1 MGKIG
6 KVLGIIILLLVVVIA
21 GLVAFIHYYLTEERV
36 KALVIPQAEAALG
49 RKVAI
54 GDIKIGLLSGITI
67 RDFLVKEADQQQNF
81 VSTRAFVLSYDLL
94 PLLQK
99 KLVISEIRFDEPA
112 IQITRDAK
120 GKFNFS
126 SLALLAEKPVQQ
138 EEKKTPAAAAAL
150 PVALTFDGIT
160 FNRAQIKIRDQLNEI
175 PAVDATTS
183 AQLQVALGR
192 TLKDLQFKGN
202 FDLEATVQHGEAKP
216 TFQGKG
222 NISQKDFDMVLDAN
236 IDGEMIHTEAAVRS
250 YLQSPD
256 ATLNISSKSLNIDKL
271 LAMVAGM
278 PKAAAGGTVKAKPVK
293 GKTDTIIA
301 DSLPTGLV
309 ANGTVKVDKALYKK
323 ISTSNFTL
331 LFSLEKGILTVKEL
345 SAQAY
350 NGKLDSNIIVDLN
363 QPGLAYNGNLALN
376 SVKAD
381 DLSSAILQK
390 AAGMLSGSLQ
400 TSMTFSGAGTSWDEL
415 TKVLTADGSF
425 NLLDGGIKG
434 TPVSNTIASLLG
446 LQELNN
452 VTYKNISGTFK
463 IVEGGKA
470 KIRTSLEGID
480 LKAEADGIIGLDG
493 TLDLP
498 LTLHL
503 SPSLTEKLQ
512 SMGSFAKYLS
522 DEEGGS
528 TLHLKLAGTM
538 TSPKPTLDTKGVQK
552 QLQKSL
558 QKELLKQIDP
568 AGQESNEQSSPEN
581 IIKGLFG
588 R

>member
-1 MGKIG
+1 M
-6 KVLGIIILLLVVVIA
+6 
-21 GLVAFIHYYLTEERV
+21 
-36 KALVIPQAEAALG
+36 
-49 RKVAI
+49 
-54 GDIKIGLLSGITI
+54 
-67 RDFLVKEADQQQNF
+67 
-81 VSTRAFVLSYDLL
+81 
-94 PLLQK
+94 
-99 KLVISEIRFDEPA
+99 
-112 IQITRDAK
+112 
-120 GKFNFS
+120 
-126 SLALLAEKPVQQ
+126 
-138 EEKKTPAAAAAL
+138 
-150 PVALTFDGIT
+150 
-160 FNRAQIKIRDQLNEI
+160 
-175 PAVDATTS
+175 
-183 AQLQVALGR
+183 
-192 TLKDLQFKGN
+192 
-202 FDLEATVQHGEAKP
+202 
-216 TFQGKG
+216 
-222 NISQKDFDMVLDAN
+222 
-236 IDGEMIHTEAAVRS
+236 
-250 YLQSPD
+250 
-256 ATLNISSKSLNIDKL
+256 
-271 LAMVAGM
+271 
-278 PKAAAGGTVKAKPVK
+278 
-293 GKTDTIIA
+293 
-301 DSLPTGLV
+301 

-350 NGKLDSNIIVDLN
+350 NGKLGSNIIVDLN

-376 SVKAD
+376 SVNAD
-381 DLSSAILQK
+381 DLSSALLQK

-503 SPSLTEKLQ
+503 SPPLTEKLQ

-528 TLHLKLAGTM
+528 TLHLKLAGTL

-568 AGQESNEQSSPEN
+568 AGQESNEQNSPEN
-581 IIKGLFG
+581 IIMGLFG